1 MLSLAS
7 SGNLIRRV
15 VTPASVLVVPVID
28 SLSLRWFS
36 DKKNPSSS
44 FRPRRRAAKNYRPVE
59 PGRSKAKTMR
69 KKRLDLESGVSV
81 GKIKPLNDDLDSQF
95 GPLAGDLIRSAR
107 QEIANREFGEDPVE
121 QDLRIAD
128 YMTAEFGSTE
138 DLVAQRRA
146 AFMESRSEEERVQF
160 TEGLDALIEKGRAW
174 TMDISETPV
183 EEEWKEQTEF
193 LGGLDEEQ
201 QAGDDKDPEI
211 YMDKNQLAHGD
222 WSEMLVTIDR
232 NIKLWRGGRLESY
245 RALVIG
251 GNLNGCGGFG
261 VGKALDPIIA
271 LDIASRKCKRNIF
284 FVDRYKGTSLTRDV
298 AGKQNSCKV
307 ILRATDNGLRGNELI
322 REMLK
327 RFGITNA
334 VAKSHGNRN
343 VYNVVR
349 ATFKALSTH
358 ESIEEIALKRGKRIV
373 SIDRAMR
380 MQV

>member
-1 MLSLAS
+1 MLSVARS
-7 SGNLIRRV
+7 SSLIQRV
-15 VTPASVLVVPVID
+15 VTPASVLVAPVVD
-28 SLSLRWFS
+28 SFSLRWFS

-44 FRPRRRAAKNYRPVE
+44 FRPRRRSAKNYRPVE
-59 PGRSKAKTMR
+59 AGRKIAKNR
-69 KKRLDLESGVSV
+69 KTDVDITSGISS
-81 GKIKPLNDDLDSQF
+81 GKIQNLTDELDKDF
-95 GPLAGDLIRSAR
+95 GPLAADVIRSTR
-107 QEIANREFGEDPVE
+107 KEIASREFGEDPVE
-121 QDLRIAD
+121 QELRMAD
-128 YMTAEFGSTE
+128 YMTAEMGSTE
-138 DLVAQRRA
+138 DRVATRRA
-146 AFMESRSEEERVQF
+146 AFMDSRSKEEREQF
-160 TEGLDALIEKGRAW
+160 TEGLDRLIEKGRSW
-174 TMDISETPV
+174 TMDLHKDQSLEPDEDRKADFFAEM
-183 EEEWKEQTEF
+183 EEEQTE
-193 LGGLDEEQ
+193 
-201 QAGDDKDPEI
+201 DKDPEI
-211 YMDKNQLAHGD
+211 HIDPNQLAHGE
-222 WSEMLVTIDR
+222 WAEMLVTIDR
-232 NIKLWRGGRLESY
+232 NVKLWRGGRLESY

-261 VGKALDPIIA
+261 VGKALDPIVA

-298 AGKQNSCKV
+298 SGKQNSCKV
-307 ILRATDNGLRGNELI
+307 MLRATDNGLRGNELI

-327 RFGITNA
+327 RFGITNC

>member
-1 MLSLAS
+1 MLSVARS
-7 SGNLIRRV
+7 SSLIQRV
-15 VTPASVLVVPVID
+15 VTPASVLVVPVVD

-44 FRPRRRAAKNYRPVE
+44 FRPRRRSAKNYRPVE
-59 PGRSKAKTMR
+59 AGRKSAKNG
-69 KKRLDLESGVSV
+69 KPAVDLTSGISS
-81 GKIKPLNDDLDSQF
+81 GKIKNSKDELDKDFS
-95 GPLAGDLIRSAR
+95 PLAADVIRSTR
-107 QEIANREFGEDPVE
+107 REIASREFGEDPIE
-121 QDLRIAD
+121 QELRMAD
-128 YMTAEFGSTE
+128 YMTAEMGSTE
-138 DLVAQRRA
+138 DLVATRRA
-146 AFMESRSEEERVQF
+146 AFMDSRSKEEREQF
-160 TEGLDALIEKGRAW
+160 TEGLDRLIEKGRSW
-174 TMDISETPV
+174 TMDLHQEKTHAAKDEKADFFADL
-183 EEEWKEQTEF
+183 EEEATE
-193 LGGLDEEQ
+193 
-201 QAGDDKDPEI
+201 DKDPEI
-211 YMDKNQLAHGD
+211 HIDPNQLAHGE
-222 WSEMLVTIDR
+222 WAEMLVTIDR
-232 NIKLWRGGRLESY
+232 NVKLWRGGRLESY
-245 RALVIG
+245 RALVVG

-261 VGKALDPIIA
+261 IGKALDPIVA

-307 ILRATDNGLRGNELI
+307 MLRATDNGLRGNELI

-327 RFGITNA
+327 RFGITNC
-334 VAKSHGNRN
+334 VAKAHGNRN